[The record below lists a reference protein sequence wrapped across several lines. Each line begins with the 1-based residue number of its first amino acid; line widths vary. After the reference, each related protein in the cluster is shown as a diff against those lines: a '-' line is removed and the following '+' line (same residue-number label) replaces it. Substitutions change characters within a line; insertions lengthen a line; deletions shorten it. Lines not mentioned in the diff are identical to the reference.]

1 MKKITI
7 SLLLLTVATTA
18 AFSQDYKKVRTPL
31 TIFLAVPMAS
41 DSKLE
46 EAKTEIDK
54 LSSDSKAQGKAETY
68 LLQSEIYGS
77 IAGNEALKKK
87 YPNAASQGLVFLKKY
102 LEADPSAA
110 KYKEDNYVG
119 INAIYNYFFDR
130 GYTFFKEK
138 SWDSAYVNFK
148 PMVEMGDI
156 MVKNKWTTSTFDT
169 TAYKLA
175 GISAQNANKEADAV
189 QYYERMAAL
198 KLKGEDLEH
207 IYVFL
212 PQYYS
217 KQKNEVEFKKHIA
230 LGKEIYPDKPWDQ
243 LEFEYI
249 TGNLSLADIA
259 KKFDDDLA
267 SNSLSSAAATN
278 YGDFFF
284 NDKKIKDL
292 KPEDKKLY
300 TERAA
305 KAFSKSF
312 ELDPSNTLSGYNA
325 AVANYVI
332 WGDADDAALAIKGIT
347 PEIKSKRAQAD
358 KVALAASDKAIE
370 ALEKAYKLLDEK
382 ATKSN
387 LEKNSLKNAA
397 KSLANLYMWRRDKS
411 KGKATEYD
419 MYDKKFQAYDKKY

>member
-7 SLLLLTVATTA
+7 SLLLLFVASSA

-31 TIFLAVPMAS
+31 TIFLTIGGE
-41 DSKLE
+41 SKLD

-54 LSSDSKAQGKAETY
+54 LSTDPKGQGKVETY

-77 IAGNEALKKK
+77 ITSNESLKKK
-87 YPNAASQGLVFLKKY
+87 YPDAAYRGLEALKKY
-102 LEADPSAA
+102 LEAEPSAA

-119 INAIYNYFFDR
+119 INAIYNYFFDK
-130 GYTFFKEK
+130 GYNLFKAK
-138 SWDSAYVNFK
+138 SWDSAYQNFK
-148 PMVEMGDI
+148 PMVEIGDI

-175 GISAQNANKEADAV
+175 GISAQNANKEAEAV
-189 QYYERMAAL
+189 QYYEKMAAL

-217 KQKNEVEFKKHIA
+217 KQKNEAEFKKYIS
-230 LGKEIYPDKPWDQ
+230 LGKELYPDKPWDQ

-249 TGNLSLADIA
+249 SGNLSLGDIA
-259 KKFDDDLA
+259 KKFDEDLSA
-267 SNSLSSAAATN
+267 NTLSSAAAMN

-292 KPEDKKLY
+292 KPEDKKPYL
-300 TERAA
+300 ERAA
-305 KAFSKSF
+305 KAFSKAF
-312 ELDPSNTLSGYNA
+312 ETDPKNILAGYNA
-325 AVANYVI
+325 AVSYYVI

-347 PEIKSKRAQAD
+347 SEIKSRRAQAD

-370 ALEKAYKLLDEK
+370 SLEKAYKLLDEK
-382 ATKSN
+382 ADKTN
-387 LEKNSLKNAA
+387 LEKNSTKNAA
-397 KSLANLYMWRRDKS
+397 KSLANLYMWRRDKA
-411 KGKATEYD
+411 KGKAAEYD
-419 MYDKKFQAYDKKY
+419 MYDKKFQFYDKKY